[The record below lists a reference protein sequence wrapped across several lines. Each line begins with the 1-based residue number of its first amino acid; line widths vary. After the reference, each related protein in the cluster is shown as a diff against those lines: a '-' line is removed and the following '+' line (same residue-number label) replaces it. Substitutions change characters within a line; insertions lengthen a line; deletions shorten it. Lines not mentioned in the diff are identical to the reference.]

1 MSGRPRPALL
11 IAGMLLVAI
20 NLRAALASV
29 GPLVEPIRAATGLS
43 AAAFGLLTTL
53 PLIAFGIVSTLA
65 PFVTRRLGLGG
76 ALVLALALIFA
87 GTAAR
92 PLAGVA
98 LLFLGTGALGVGIA
112 LGNVLLPALVKSDFA
127 SRSGTLTSLYSSV
140 MGIGATVAAGVSVP
154 LAQALGWRGAL
165 GVWAV
170 PAAIALALWLPRA
183 RRRARRPART
193 AAEADVASTARNGA
207 TATESRGDATS
218 GASAPSSVAA
228 LRSLGRSP
236 LAWQVALFM
245 GLQSLTFYVILT
257 WLPDLLQSRGL
268 DAAAAGWLLAL
279 SQATGI
285 AGSAVVPLWA
295 GRMRDQRR
303 VIALLGVLEVVS
315 LVGLLPSHV
324 GALAVI
330 WVGTIGF
337 VMGGTFSLALLFLV
351 VRAPDTHMATSL
363 SGMAQSVGYLIA
375 AAGPALIGMVH
386 DLSGGWTVP
395 LLCLLAVLAAKVVFG
410 LGAAR
415 DRMV

>member
-1 MSGRPRPALL
+1 MTARSRPLLL
-11 IAGMLLVAI
+11 IAGMMLVAI
-20 NLRAALASV
+20 NLRPTLASV

-53 PLIAFGIVSTLA
+53 PLIAFGVVSTLA

-76 ALVLALALIFA
+76 ALALALALILA

-112 LGNVLLPALVKSDFA
+112 LGNVLLPALVKRDFA
-127 SRSGTLTSLYSSV
+127 GRSGALTSLYSSV
-140 MGIGATVAAGVSVP
+140 MGIGAMVAAGVSVP
-154 LAQALGWRGAL
+154 LAQAIGWRASL

-170 PAAIALALWLPRA
+170 PAAIALALWLPRV
-183 RRRARRPART
+183 RRRTPAAT
-193 AAEADVASTARNGA
+193 GAGADVASTGA
-207 TATESRGDATS
+207 QNRAMAAAGSDVATD
-218 GASAPSSVAA
+218 APSSLAA

-245 GLQSLTFYVILT
+245 GFQSVTFYVLLT

-268 DAAAAGWLLAL
+268 GAAAAGGLLAL
-279 SQATGI
+279 AQATGI
-285 AGSAVVPLWA
+285 VGSAVVPLWA
-295 GRMRDQRR
+295 SRTRDQRR
-303 VIALLGVLEVVS
+303 IIVMLGGLEVIS
-315 LVGLLPSHV
+315 LLGLLPSHV

-330 WVGTIGF
+330 WVGVIGF
-337 VMGGTFSLALLFLV
+337 VMGGTFGLALLFLV
-351 VRAPDTHMATSL
+351 VRAPDTHMATNL

-375 AAGPALIGMVH
+375 AAGPALIGLVRDMT
-386 DLSGGWTVP
+386 GGWTVP
-395 LLCLLAVLAAKVVFG
+395 LLCLLAVLAAKVASG

-415 DRMV
+415 DRVVGA